1 MGQIL
6 QDKVFL
12 NANIFQFEKRLESQ
26 YTIFLDKIPT
36 FVTYYHISVN
46 NSMTDSGFLNVDEIV
61 GNDSPIK
68 FQKIDDFPIYGIEA
82 IQLDLSDEDEGLNSS
97 YESEGIILPNTIKP
111 LPNDY
116 FTITYLSKEYIFM
129 VNNIDYDTI
138 KSNNFY
144 KINFHLK
151 SISDQG
157 VDNLNRQVLEKYQC
171 IFDNI
176 GTDDKC
182 LILEDE
188 MIKLNQ
194 LMEIYHKISKKYMTY
209 FYSNKYNSVIF
220 DTGNGNF
227 LYDRY
232 LTYFINKNQLLKEDR
247 SYRSLFLSN
256 EGPCCS
262 NISIG
267 TDYITVSLE
276 TPCAWSWRSFPA
288 LLYYVCSPAAP
299 R

>member
-138 KSNNFY
+138 KSNNFD
-144 KINFHLK
+144 KF
-151 SISDQG
+151 
-157 VDNLNRQVLEKYQC
+157 
-171 IFDNI
+171 NI
-176 GTDDKC
+176 P
-182 LILEDE
+182 
-188 MIKLNQ
+188 
-194 LMEIYHKISKKYMTY
+194 
-209 FYSNKYNSVIF
+209 F
-220 DTGNGNF
+220 
-227 LYDRY
+227 
-232 LTYFINKNQLLKEDR
+232 
-247 SYRSLFLSN
+247 
-256 EGPCCS
+256 
-262 NISIG
+262 
-267 TDYITVSLE
+267 
-276 TPCAWSWRSFPA
+276 
-288 LLYYVCSPAAP
+288 
-299 R
+299 